1 MPSIDQVEQL
11 LRSLQGIISARV
23 VGAPDGRPVEIHILA
38 SPELHPKQVVRNVES
53 ALSAGL
59 ALEVD
64 RRIISVSQLR
74 PGAEAP
80 GPAEGEASAG
90 EASAGEAA
98 AIPSDRPAARPVVSA
113 AGGAPNP
120 ATPRPSGH
128 RLQFAGFSSRSR
140 SARETVCEVRL
151 RVAGREFTGSAEGP
165 DTPVGRAEAAA
176 RAAFDAL
183 SRGAPDAPVALE
195 GVTLATAHGRTYVL
209 VSAQGLDARDAVP
222 LVGAALLE
230 RSPEEAA
237 VLAALQATNRW
248 AGRSRHRVA

>member
-1 MPSIDQVEQL
+1 MPSLEQIEHL
-11 LRSLQGIISARV
+11 LRSLQGVNSARV
-23 VGAPDGRPVEIHILA
+23 VTSPDGRPVEIHILA

-59 ALEVD
+59 SLEVD

-80 GPAEGEASAG
+80 AAG
-90 EASAGEAA
+90 EEAGAPAGQPAAPAATTAAPPVPSTGAA
-98 AIPSDRPAARPVVSA
+98 APRHPAVP
-113 AGGAPNP
+113 
-120 ATPRPSGH
+120 GH

-151 RVAGREFTGSAEGP
+151 RVGEREFTGSAEGP
-165 DTPVGRAEAAA
+165 DTPLGRAEAAA

-183 SRGAPDAPVALE
+183 GRGAPDAPVALE
-195 GVTLATAHGRTYVL
+195 GVTLASAHGRTYVL
-209 VSAQGLDARDAVP
+209 VSAQGLEARDTVP